1 MTTLAET
8 REPRLPGVVLRLL
21 AACWMKP
28 PFVISTTNVL
38 ASAMDALIW
47 SLYEMPA
54 PPAVSTRIRALAW

>member
-1 MTTLAET
+1 MRISGASVTTLAET
-8 REPRLPGVVLRLL
+8 REPMLPGVVLRLL

-47 SLYEMPA
+47 SL
-54 PPAVSTRIRALAW
+54 